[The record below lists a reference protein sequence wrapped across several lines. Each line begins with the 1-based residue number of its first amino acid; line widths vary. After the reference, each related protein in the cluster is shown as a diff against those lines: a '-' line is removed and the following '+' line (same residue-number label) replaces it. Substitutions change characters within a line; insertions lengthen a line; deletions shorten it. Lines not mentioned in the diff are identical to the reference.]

1 MTYSQR
7 PEVREG
13 RQMMLDIM
21 EAEGWKA
28 YDADPPDVDLG
39 EGIESCEDL
48 PGPNYEPDPDLDPEP
63 GPQPIEGVIASY
75 FADLIGGK
83 L

>member
-1 MTYSQR
+1 MTRYSQR

-28 YDADPPDVDLG
+28 YDADPPDAV
-39 EGIESCEDL
+39 EGYD
-48 PGPNYEPDPDLDPEP
+48 GPDQPEPEP

>member
-1 MTYSQR
+1 MTHRSQL
-7 PEVREG
+7 PEVREF
-13 RQMMLDIM
+13 RQMMDDIM
-21 EAEGWKA
+21 DYEGWKA
-28 YDADPPDVDLG
+28 MEADPPDVV
-39 EGIESCEDL
+39 EDYD
-48 PGPNYEPDPDLDPEP
+48 GPDQPEPEP